1 MANAADSKT
10 GKFELLTI
18 TKGSKEIPLVGK
30 MTSFDYYE
38 SILSPNVTAKISY
51 VDTGGGAKHDGEY
64 DNQERTGTIYNSL
77 PITCDGTEKINFRY
91 TNPLGT
97 LDYSTKP
104 LIINGANN
112 LDQESNRETVIIET
126 VSEVAIR
133 NQQQEVKR
141 NYYQTPSNSLT
152 VQKIGN
158 DLLGISI
165 QADPTKNKYPFIGNK
180 KKPFEIIMMLA
191 AKSVP
196 IEGNPGYF
204 FYETR
209 EGHKFVAIDT
219 LIDQQPVA
227 KYYKTDANKSS
238 VTTDTNFKIS
248 KATIIKN
255 QNLIDSLK
263 TGVYSSRTVFWD
275 PNTFEEIEKDF
286 NIGTLPKALGK
297 SEPTKPESK
306 KPTRTLYSIL
316 DVGALSPEVKKTKET
331 ESDPTEWQGKV
342 QMRYNLLMAQAI
354 KIEVPLNPTL
364 MAGNIAEFNFEMV
377 TEGDKCDGIPDP
389 TQSGAYMIMDLCHHF
404 DTTRSYTSMI
414 VVRDTYGLYTDNK
427 TYNSPKI
434 DNVKMSGTTLGL
446 SNTIA

>member
-10 GKFELLTI
+10 GKFDLLTI

-38 SILSPNVTAKISY
+38 SILSPNVTVKITY

-64 DNQERTGTIYNSL
+64 DSQQRYGTIYNSL
-77 PITCDGTEKINFRY
+77 PITSDGTEKINFRY
-91 TNPLGT
+91 SNPLGI
-97 LDYSTKP
+97 LDYTNKS
-104 LIINGANN
+104 LIINGTINP
-112 LDQESNRETVIIET
+112 DQESNRESVVLEA
-126 VSEVAIR
+126 VSETAIR
-133 NQQQEVKR
+133 NQEQEVKK

-152 VQKIGN
+152 VQKIGK
-158 DLLGISI
+158 DLLGVDI

-227 KYYKTDANKSS
+227 KYYKTDVNKSS
-238 VTTDTNFKIS
+238 ITTDTNFKIS

-263 TGVYSSRTVFWD
+263 TGVYSSRIVFFD
-275 PNTFEEIEKDF
+275 PYTFEEVEKDF
-286 NIGTLPKALGK
+286 HIGTLPKALGK

-306 KPTRTLYSIL
+306 KPTRTLYSIK

-377 TEGDKCDGIPDP
+377 TEGDKCDGTPDP

-404 DTTRSYTSMI
+404 DSTRSYTSMI
-414 VVRDTYGLYTDNK
+414 VVRDTYGLYTNNK
-427 TYNSPKI
+427 SNSGP
-434 DNVKMSGTTLGL
+434 NNLMSGTTLGL